1 MADSNENASSN
12 PKSVSKALA
21 DFTKKFQRFS
31 KSSEPQDELK
41 VESPLKSLQDQI
53 NEREDERASML
64 RRQMQEYIAP
74 LTSDIE
80 DDEENLTKAYKL
92 FCLLLDAHNA
102 EGDTKTHLKDF
113 SLTSPLCK
121 KTEYTSVPGR
131 FPFLRLWFL
140 IMNPDAMYVPEISTC
155 GGNGAVPG
163 AAQDFVLTF
172 IEKDLWQPTLF
183 EKEVMQVI
191 M

>member
-1 MADSNENASSN
+1 MAENI
-12 PKSVSKALA
+12 SKALA

-31 KSSEPQDELK
+31 KSSEPQDAVK
-41 VESPLKSLQDQI
+41 VESPLKPLQDQI

-80 DDEENLTKAYKL
+80 EDEENLTKAYKL

-102 EGDTKTHLKDF
+102 EGDSKTHLKDF

-121 KTEYTSVPGR
+121 KSDYTSLPGH
-131 FPFLRLWFL
+131 FPYLRLWFL
-140 IMNPDAMYVPEISTC
+140 IMNPDAMYVPEISA
-155 GGNGAVPG
+155 GVGNGAGTG

-172 IEKDLWQPTLF
+172 IEKDLWQPSLF
-183 EKEVMQVI
+183 EKEVMQAI
-191 M
+191 E